1 MCSGPELRRFRA
13 NYLKSSGFAGTLKN
27 TAMDFSHI
35 KRVADFPKYGADNWN
50 SFRDW
55 LIDEIITE
63 LIDFDKMDMGAGSV
77 SVALCLAKRRSITI
91 ESEQQETALI
101 AQVKVLLPIARERRK
116 IIREQKGG
124 QFSLRFN

>member
-1 MCSGPELRRFRA
+1 
-13 NYLKSSGFAGTLKN
+13 
-27 TAMDFSHI
+27 MDFSYI
-35 KRVADFPKYGADNWN
+35 KRVGDFPKYGSENWN

-77 SVALCLAKRRSITI
+77 SVALCLAKRRSIAI

-101 AQVKVLLPIARERRK
+101 AQVKVLLPVARERRK
-116 IIREQKGG
+116 IIREQQGG
-124 QFSLRFN
+124 QFKLQF